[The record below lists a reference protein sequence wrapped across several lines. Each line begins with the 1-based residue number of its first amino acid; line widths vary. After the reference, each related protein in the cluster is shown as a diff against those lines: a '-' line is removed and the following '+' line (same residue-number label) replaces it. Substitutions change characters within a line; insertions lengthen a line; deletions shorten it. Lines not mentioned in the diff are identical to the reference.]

1 MNDVVASASRILGKG
16 LALVPTDPGEDIG
29 LDIAF
34 AGGDLGTVSGMDA
47 LTQDLRV
54 ALCTGLGTDPLN
66 TAFGSDAF
74 AAMAEE
80 TDRLMKRERIRVAI
94 IRVLRADPRVKRI
107 VEVRI
112 NGERRPFGAEQNAD
126 APVSTDPTELS
137 ITAVFE
143 TALRDLATID
153 IEGLPNA

>member
-1 MNDVVASASRILGKG
+1 MIKPIASASRILGKG
-16 LALVPTDPGEDIG
+16 LALVATDPGEDIG

-34 AGGDLGTVSGMDA
+34 AGRDLAWVSGHDA

-54 ALCTGLGTDPLN
+54 ALCTGLGTDPLS
-66 TAFGSDAF
+66 TGFGSDAF

-80 TDRLMKRERIRVAI
+80 TDTLMQLERIRVAI
-94 IRVLRADPRVKRI
+94 IRVLRSDPRISRI

-112 NGERRPFGAEQNAD
+112 NGEPRPFAAERTT
-126 APVSTDPTELS
+126 SLS

-143 TALRDLATID
+143 TTLRDFATITV
-153 IEGLPNA
+153 EGLPDA